1 VISSRA
7 GLTSSSDWQFA
18 SLEDVSD
25 DQPPEWLT
33 KAARETETILQ
44 RMSTLI
50 RAAQKAETVTNVRQA
65 RPLDQTLE
73 THQLCMGQ
81 VRFGKSATM
90 TLLLAMDAGL
100 RELLLAF
107 PLPHDVVIDGSAA
120 TVSASS
126 GGGPAVLDA
135 KTVFL
140 AILWVLTLALPPVV
154 VLELP
159 VEVQSIIAG
168 YIAAVGLTLMIHWR
182 MNDNRKR

>member
-1 VISSRA
+1 MCY
-7 GLTSSSDWQFA
+7 L
-18 SLEDVSD
+18 SLRRQVTKQSGRPGHVSD

-50 RAAQKAETVTNVRQA
+50 RAAQKAETVTRQA
-65 RPLDQTLE
+65 RPLDQTLQ

-107 PLPHDVVIDGSAA
+107 PLPHDVVIDGSVA

-135 KTVFL
+135 RTVFL

-182 MNDNRKR
+182 MNDRRRR